1 MPFENDREVRLNAPL
16 LRVFLVAYY
25 QQMKRVIF
33 SFIVALGLSACA
45 SRTYTGLWI
54 APDSESALFELDL
67 VQNGERIEGYH
78 SAILTGGNQIDAVLR
93 ADNASPSIRG
103 ALVAGGARVDFE
115 LRNRQGNGDALLK
128 MVTHNK
134 MIWTRGRSSG
144 GQTLP
149 ESCVLIRQA
158 PPPH

>member
-1 MPFENDREVRLNAPL
+1 
-16 LRVFLVAYY
+16 
-25 QQMKRVIF
+25 MKRVFF

-45 SRTYTGLWI
+45 SRTYTGVWI

-67 VQNGERIEGYH
+67 VQNGKRIEGYH

-93 ADNASPSIRG
+93 ADNAAPSIRG
-103 ALVAGGARVDFE
+103 AVIEGGAHVDFE
-115 LRNRQGNGDALLK
+115 VRNRQGSGDAFLK

-134 MIWTRGRSSG
+134 VIWTRERSSG

-158 PPPH
+158 PTTH